1 MFFTLLNN
9 DFPPALKATEDVH
22 GMSTPFPDTEMSFHQ
37 QDQQFLL
44 ELPVSSF
51 LSQQAKRN
59 QRNARKL
66 NKRQAQQPETPL
78 RVQSL
83 ETALTTYRDLRGTP
97 KPQKT
102 RTAFWVSMGP
112 KSICGKYFDLSIEA
126 DAFTHFCESFAIGF
140 YQLCRAQTWP
150 DSMVAIAAIS
160 KMFDCQLQVDLMTF
174 VSISAL
180 LRYYFPP
187 EKKASQDGLE
197 VQGMEQ
203 WALPALDGAEDWLE
217 FYKNIKKS
225 KAYTKVYRFFMYG
238 LSLSLFDKMGI
249 DMDVLKYEPIAQ
261 EAIRAKYH
269 IGEDFVITML
279 DTLVFVCRR
288 GYQCFKSGSLQ
299 PLYHSGS
306 RYQEWFDKAELLNRQ
321 ALQLCNAKA
330 HGFDKFTYLADLK
343 STIEQGES
351 IRRNVLQK
359 EDKLLVQR
367 LLGTLKLNLDNETTK
382 RAAQKVRAAPF
393 AFLVHGKSSVGKSSF
408 VDICFKHYGKVRG
421 LSTDSEY
428 RYVRNPAEEFWSG
441 YDTSKWCIVLDD
453 IGFMSPSL
461 GTLDPSLQ
469 ELLYVVNNT
478 PYVPAQAELCDKGR
492 TPVMS
497 ELVIGTTNTQHLNVH
512 AYFSCPLAVQ
522 RRFPYVLT
530 IEPKAEYQTEDRP
543 GMLASHLRPEST
555 PGAYDDLWNIHVKRV
570 VPIDKP
576 GVEQGRLEHVETFT
590 TMRTFLPWFNG
601 QILEHHRIQDIVRE
615 SLEHAGDVKVCSCNM
630 PMEWCT
636 CAEVQSLEH
645 DLFGERE
652 ANADLHAVYQSTLL
666 AEQEYNGT
674 ELTAQNLFWNSSF
687 VTQCVMLWYMHLY
700 VCIHCVPFLNAIF
713 SLLFGGNWFWR
724 WVMASSYKA
733 EITRDVF
740 KFMGRH
746 VKARFGNVKKLAV
759 IAASLAACYAIY
771 RGGVSLWDMWRRMD
785 TQGQIH
791 TVMVDELG
799 KAPQPDG
806 LKRPEVSYADPL
818 SFNVSD
824 LSQTSLCSKGRD
836 PEVIRKH
843 IERATVV
850 FHTRGDKLRTVTALN
865 VRGSV
870 YMCNNHAIPA
880 EGNFYVDVV
889 DEENCNIRPG
899 VSNVLVT
906 QSMVQRY
913 PKRDLAFIRLRVR
926 PPGTDLTEYFASTTY
941 AAKLDGEYVGRYVD
955 GRIWR
960 RPVRNIQATYH
971 YWVSHGSSVENR
983 TWSGTVETPTV
994 DGNCGTLLW
1003 SNTPKGFVF
1012 LGIHTLGKGDTVA
1025 ALAVSKEEVNAAC
1038 EILEPKY
1045 VNRGEITISAPSK
1058 TRALGPLHPQS
1069 TVHTSNPGSARVVG
1083 SFLKEFRQQSKT
1095 NVGLTCIAAAC
1106 EARGFSIERTRPDMS
1121 RVPWRLALNDMT
1133 RPVTLLNED
1142 ILEEAV
1148 ADFENVP
1155 QLELGAVHVYPLAVA
1170 LNGAPG
1176 VTYCDKLNRKT
1187 SAGCPY
1193 KCPKKRFLRFVDEAT
1208 STDVDVVDEI
1218 KGEITRIIT
1227 TYQRKERVHP
1237 VYCGHLKDEP
1247 VTFEKAQAGKTRV
1260 FTASSLAH
1268 TLVVRMYLL
1277 SVIVHLQNNRFTYE
1291 LGPGTIVQSLEWQRI
1306 YEFITEFGRERIV
1319 AGDYSKF
1326 DKRMPANV
1334 ILAAFGI
1341 IERICTRAGYT
1352 DDELNVVRGIA
1363 YDTAYPVVD
1372 FHGDLIEF
1380 YGSNPS
1386 GHPLTVIVNG
1396 LANSLYMRYC
1406 YIVLRPLGEAARPF
1420 RENVRLMT
1428 YGDDN
1433 IMGVSEACPWF
1444 NHTAIQTT
1452 LQNVDIGYT
1461 MADKDAESV
1470 PYINIDQANFLK
1482 RTWRWDPEVRAFVA
1496 PLDRTSLNKMLTVC
1510 VQKANVSPEA
1520 HAVEV
1525 IGTAVREFFW
1535 YGREEFEE
1543 KKLMLQ
1549 EIVNECNLEVYVAP
1563 TTFPTWESLEEQ
1575 FWANSSHVCET
1586 RDASE
1591 SEL

>member
-1 MFFTLLNN
+1 MFFTILNN
-9 DFPPALKATEDVH
+9 DYPPAVKATEDVH
-22 GMSTPFPDTEMSFHQ
+22 GMSTPFQDTEMSFHQ
-37 QDQQFLL
+37 MDQQLLL
-44 ELPVSSF
+44 ELPVSHFRSV
-51 LSQQAKRN
+51 QAKRT
-59 QRNARKL
+59 QRNACKL
-66 NKRQAQQPETPL
+66 NQRQAARPLTPF
-78 RVQSL
+78 RVQSS
-83 ETALTTYRDLRGTP
+83 ETALSTWRSSQSPPVYRNS
-97 KPQKT
+97 
-102 RTAFWVSMGP
+102 RTAFWVTLGP
-112 KSICGKYFDLSIEA
+112 KSICGKYHDLSVEA
-126 DAFTHFCESFAIGF
+126 DAFAHYCEAFAIGF
-140 YQLCRAQTWP
+140 YQLCRAQSWP
-150 DSMVAIAAIS
+150 DSMVAIAAIA
-160 KMFDCQLQVDLMTF
+160 KMFDGYIQMDVTAF
-174 VSISAL
+174 VTVSAL
-180 LRYYFPP
+180 LRYYFPS
-187 EKKASQDGLE
+187 EKATSSDGLE
-197 VQGMEQ
+197 VQGMDQ
-203 WALPALDGAEDWLE
+203 WALPALDGAEDWLA

-249 DMDVLKYEPIAQ
+249 DMDVLKYEPVAQ
-261 EAIRAKYH
+261 EAIKAKYH
-269 IGEDFVITML
+269 MGEDFVITML
-279 DTLVFVCRR
+279 DTMLFVCRR

-306 RYQEWFDKAELLNRQ
+306 KYQEWFDKAELLNRR

-330 HGFDKFTYLADLK
+330 HGFDKFSYLADLK
-343 STIEQGES
+343 SVIEQGES
-351 IRRNVLQK
+351 IRRNVEQR

-367 LLGTLKLNLDNETTK
+367 LLATLKINLDNETTK
-382 RAAQKVRAAPF
+382 RAAQKVRSAPF

-421 LSTDSEY
+421 LATDAEY

-478 PYVPAQAELCDKGR
+478 PYVPAQAELSDKGR

-543 GMLASHLRPEST
+543 GMLASHLRPDSI
-555 PGAYDDLWNIHVKRV
+555 PGAYDDLWNIHVNRV
-570 VPIDKP
+570 VPIEKP

-590 TMRTFLPWFNG
+590 SMRSFLPWFNA
-601 QILEHHRIQDIVRE
+601 QILEHHRIQDIVKT
-615 SLEHAGDVKVCSCNM
+615 SLEHAGEVAVCVCNM
-630 PMEWCT
+630 PIEWCN
-636 CAEVQSLEH
+636 CAHVQALEH

-652 ANADLHAVYQSTLL
+652 VNQQLDEVYQSTLL
-666 AEQEYNGT
+666 AEQELDGT
-674 ELTAQNLFWNSSF
+674 ELTATKLFLSSGF
-687 VTQCVMLWYMHLY
+687 VTQLVLLWYLHLY
-700 VCIHCVPFLNAIF
+700 VCVHTVPFFNAIF

-724 WVMASSYKA
+724 WVLGSTYKA
-733 EITRDVF
+733 EVTRDVF

-746 VKARFGNVKKLAV
+746 VKARYGNVQHLAKV
-759 IAASLAACYAIY
+759 AASLAACYAVY
-771 RGGVSLWDMWRRMD
+771 RGGTTLLDIWQRMSP
-785 TQGQIH
+785 QGQVQ
-791 TVMVDELG
+791 TVPLEKVG
-799 KAPQPDG
+799 RVPTPDG
-806 LKRPEVSYADPL
+806 STRPDVSYADPM

-850 FHTRGDKLRTVTALN
+850 LHTRGDKLRTVTALN
-865 VRGSV
+865 VRGCV
-870 YMCNNHAIPA
+870 YMCNNHAIPE
-880 EGNFYVDVV
+880 EGDFFVDIV
-889 DEENCNIRPG
+889 DDENCNIRPG

-906 QSMVQRY
+906 QSMVKRY
-913 PKRDLAFIRLRVR
+913 PARDLAFLRLRVR
-926 PPGTDLTEYFASTTY
+926 PPGTDLTEYFAAETY
-941 AAKLDGEYVGRYVD
+941 GAKIDGEYVGRYVD
-955 GRIWR
+955 GRTWR
-960 RPVRNIQATYH
+960 RPVRNIHATYH
-971 YWVSHGSSVENR
+971 YWVSHSKHVEAR
-983 TWSGTVETPTV
+983 TWTGTVEIPTV
-994 DGNCGTLLW
+994 EGNCGTLLW

-1012 LGIHTLGKGDTVA
+1012 LGIHTLGRDDSVVSL
-1025 ALAVSKEEVNAAC
+1025 ALSKEEVARAC
-1038 EILEPKY
+1038 EALEPKY
-1045 VNRGEITISAPSK
+1045 VNRGEIVISAPSK
-1058 TRALGPLHPQS
+1058 TRNLGPLHAQS

-1095 NVGLTCIAAAC
+1095 NVGQTCIAQAC
-1106 EARGFSIERTRPDMS
+1106 EKRGFLIERTRPDMS

-1133 RPVTLLNED
+1133 RPVTLLSED
-1142 ILEEAV
+1142 ILQEAV
-1148 ADFENVP
+1148 RDFEAVP
-1155 QLELGAVHVYPLAVA
+1155 DLDLSAVHVYPLSVA

-1218 KGEITRIIT
+1218 KDEIRRIIA
-1227 TYQRKERVHP
+1227 TYMNKERVHP

-1247 VTFEKAQAGKTRV
+1247 VTFEKAISGKTRV

-1277 SVIVHLQNNRFTYE
+1277 PIIVHLQNNRFTYE
-1291 LGPGTIVQSLEWQRI
+1291 LGPGTIVQSLEWQKI
-1306 YEFITEFGRERIV
+1306 HEYITEFGQDRIV

-1334 ILAAFGI
+1334 ILAAFEI
-1341 IERICTRAGYT
+1341 IENICARAGY
-1352 DDELNVVRGIA
+1352 DEGDLNVVRGIA
-1363 YDTAYPVVD
+1363 YDTAYPLVD

-1406 YIVLRPLGEAARPF
+1406 YIVLRPIGAASRKF
-1420 RENVRLMT
+1420 RENVKLMT

-1433 IMGVSEACPWF
+1433 IMGVAETCPWF

-1461 MADKDAESV
+1461 MADKDADSV
-1470 PYINIDQANFLK
+1470 PYIHISQANFLK
-1482 RTWRWDPEVRAFVA
+1482 RTWRWDEDIGALVA
-1496 PLDRTSLNKMLTVC
+1496 PLDRSSLNKMLTTC
-1510 VQKANVSPEA
+1510 VLKANVSPEA
-1520 HAVEV
+1520 HAIEV
-1525 IGTAVREFFW
+1525 IGTAVREYFW
-1535 YGREEFEE
+1535 YGRKEFED
-1543 KKLMLQ
+1543 KKQLFH
-1549 EIVNECNLEVYVAP
+1549 EIVDECNLGVYVMA
-1563 TTFPTWESLEEQ
+1563 TTFPTWEDLKQQ
-1575 FWANSSHVCET
+1575 FWDNSRHLRMEGDT
-1586 RDASE
+1586 E
-1591 SEL
+1591 EPGY